1 MRERGLGTGVTT
13 FLLWCW
19 PVKARVQERL
29 TSFWEEN
36 QSLATH
42 IRDQLAQYEAGL
54 MDLREALNQA
64 VNTTREA
71 DELNSR
77 NQERLKEALVSA
89 PALCS
94 CLLLSRP
101 VFYMPDF
108 DQLFPFSVFSLPPT
122 LSISPRIH
130 FVLSAYQPCS
140 LQSHPLPALCP
151 PIPPSLLYL
160 LALTPSLLVLPSSLF
175 LALDP
180 PPSFPCSPLLPPS
193 SLPLLSPPPVLPSP
207 ALPSPCPSLPHDA

>member
-19 PVKARVQERL
+19 PVKARVQEQL

-64 VNTTREA
+64 VNTTLEA

-108 DQLFPFSVFSLPPT
+108 YQLFPFSVFSLPPT
-122 LSISPRIH
+122 LSTS

-140 LQSHPLPALCP
+140 LQSHPL
-151 PIPPSLLYL
+151 S
-160 LALTPSLLVLPSSLF
+160 
-175 LALDP
+175 
-180 PPSFPCSPLLPPS
+180 
-193 SLPLLSPPPVLPSP
+193 
-207 ALPSPCPSLPHDA
+207 SPCPLPSYTPFSALSLS